1 MARLRDWG
9 PILWWSA
16 GVLAAS
22 LLPLAVGWA
31 HLPDPVAIHWG
42 VDGDPDGSLGL
53 IVVPWLSVGLT
64 AVALLTT
71 SLFRMEGAPTP
82 EGFAMVGLMGGL
94 GTALM
99 GLLVHLNWDAA
110 TWDEAGRFNPWHVGL
125 VLAGAFVGGLV
136 GFALGRKLHP
146 ERSASSKD
154 GPVIEVAPGERVS
167 WVGRTSV
174 RWPLLLLGSA
184 TVLFLVLPDWG
195 IWLGSLL
202 GVLALALMQVEANVN
217 NDGLTVRL
225 GGIPVRRI
233 RIAKISSARA
243 IDLEPAEWGGWGWR
257 ASPHGSAIVL
267 RRGEALELTFRG
279 GRRFAVT
286 VDDAETGAALVNGLV
301 ARLLGET

>member
-1 MARLRDWG
+1 
-9 PILWWSA
+9 
-16 GVLAAS
+16 
-22 LLPLAVGWA
+22 
-31 HLPDPVAIHWG
+31 
-42 VDGDPDGSLGL
+42 
-53 IVVPWLSVGLT
+53 
-64 AVALLTT
+64 
-71 SLFRMEGAPTP
+71 
-82 EGFAMVGLMGGL
+82 
-94 GTALM
+94 M

-233 RIAKISSARA
+233 RIGKISSARA

>member
-1 MARLRDWG
+1 
-9 PILWWSA
+9 
-16 GVLAAS
+16 
-22 LLPLAVGWA
+22 
-31 HLPDPVAIHWG
+31 
-42 VDGDPDGSLGL
+42 
-53 IVVPWLSVGLT
+53 
-64 AVALLTT
+64 
-71 SLFRMEGAPTP
+71 
-82 EGFAMVGLMGGL
+82 
-94 GTALM
+94 
-99 GLLVHLNWDAA
+99 
-110 TWDEAGRFNPWHVGL
+110 VGL